1 MEFTLKLIPIETIV
15 KKNYYILI
23 DNNLLKVENID
34 YKEKNVT
41 LSDNNI
47 YPIKDIRNKVA
58 KFIGEY
64 DNQTYSIIH
73 GNFDSIADFLK
84 SKINNEDEETN
95 KTYLDALLE
104 GVTIKIQGAFETI
117 YTKTVP
123 NEAVEITNISIID
136 ANSIYHKDERIGV
149 VTKFDKNTHKF
160 TIKLTKGNVITCN
173 REDFTKIG
181 VNNKKSML
189 RCVCNKCGK

>member
-58 KFIGEY
+58 
-64 DNQTYSIIH
+64 N
-73 GNFDSIADFLK
+73 L
-84 SKINNEDEETN
+84 
-95 KTYLDALLE
+95 
-104 GVTIKIQGAFETI
+104 
-117 YTKTVP
+117 
-123 NEAVEITNISIID
+123 
-136 ANSIYHKDERIGV
+136 
-149 VTKFDKNTHKF
+149 
-160 TIKLTKGNVITCN
+160 
-173 REDFTKIG
+173 
-181 VNNKKSML
+181 
-189 RCVCNKCGK
+189 

>member
-23 DNNLLKVENID
+23 DNNLLKVENVD

-41 LSDNNI
+41 LSDNNV
-47 YPIKDIRNKVA
+47 YPIKDIRSKVA
-58 KFIGEY
+58 KFLGEY

-73 GNFDSIADFLK
+73 GNFDSIAEFLK
-84 SKINNEDEETN
+84 SKINNEEGETD
-95 KTYLDALLE
+95 KTYLDTLLE

-117 YTKTVP
+117 YTKTTP

-136 ANSIYHKDERIGV
+136 ANSLYHKDERIGV

-160 TIKLTKGNVITCN
+160 TVKLTKGNVITCN
-173 REDFTKIG
+173 REDFIKIG

-189 RCVCNKCGK
+189 RCVCDKCGK

>member
-64 DNQTYSIIH
+64 DN
-73 GNFDSIADFLK
+73 
-84 SKINNEDEETN
+84 

-136 ANSIYHKDERIGV
+136 ANSLYHKDERIGV

-189 RCVCNKCGK
+189 RCVCDKCGK

>member
-73 GNFDSIADFLK
+73 GNFDSIAEFLK
-84 SKINNEDEETN
+84 SKINNE
-95 KTYLDALLE
+95 E
-104 GVTIKIQGAFETI
+104 GVF
-117 YTKTVP
+117 
-123 NEAVEITNISIID
+123 
-136 ANSIYHKDERIGV
+136 
-149 VTKFDKNTHKF
+149 
-160 TIKLTKGNVITCN
+160 L
-173 REDFTKIG
+173 
-181 VNNKKSML
+181 
-189 RCVCNKCGK
+189 

>member
-136 ANSIYHKDERIGV
+136 ANSLYHKDERIGV
-149 VTKFDKNTHKF
+149 VTKFDKNTLYKNWC
-160 TIKLTKGNVITCN
+160 KQ
-173 REDFTKIG
+173 
-181 VNNKKSML
+181 
-189 RCVCNKCGK
+189 